1 MDVQFS
7 AFGHASR
14 RLATWHT
21 VLGPM
26 VFKVGIAADPD
37 HRFWNPE
44 FGYHT
49 ERTWL
54 LMEVLWQG
62 PANQMRNLEVCVIDA
77 VQSLPGCRNESP
89 GGEGVRADR
98 VHECFLY
105 IVVAPCGHGMGL
117 EHAWSLVSNR
127 RKNVSNVGR
136 AARHRGESAGGIG
149 ARAASGGVGERC
161 RGEWVGGIRG

>member
-1 MDVQFS
+1 MDPERRRTWEEFVQFASTSGPLPTTTVRIPDRPCVLRCPPPVDVQFS

-98 VHECFLY
+98 VHECFL
-105 IVVAPCGHGMGL
+105 
-117 EHAWSLVSNR
+117 
-127 RKNVSNVGR
+127 
-136 AARHRGESAGGIG
+136 
-149 ARAASGGVGERC
+149 
-161 RGEWVGGIRG
+161 

>member
-1 MDVQFS
+1 
-7 AFGHASR
+7 
-14 RLATWHT
+14 
-21 VLGPM
+21 M

-54 LMEVLWQG
+54 LMEVLWQS
-62 PANQMRNLEVCVIDA
+62 PANQMRNLEVSVISA

-127 RKNVSNVGR
+127 RNKCFQCGR
-136 AARHRGESAGGIG
+136 GGEASGRERRGHRSE
-149 ARAASGGVGERC
+149 GGVGRC
-161 RGEWVGGIRG
+161 WGEVQG